1 MKRIDNLFTKICSMD
16 NLILAEKKARRGKSR
31 TIGVRLFDRDREGNL
46 QRLRE
51 LLLSGQFKTSEY
63 TNFIIYEPKERL
75 ISRLPYYPDRIVH
88 HAVMNVLEPIWVSIF
103 VKNTYSCIKHRGI
116 HKAVNDLKKDL
127 RNDVAGT
134 KYCLKIDIKKYYPS
148 INHDVLKSIIRK
160 KIKDARLLSL
170 LDEVIDSAD
179 GIPIGNYLSQYFAN
193 LYLSYF
199 DHHMKEKYGCKY
211 YYRYADDIVVLSDSK
226 EYLRSI
232 LGAMQEELGELH
244 LTIKENWQIFPV
256 ESRGIDFLGYV
267 FRHTYTK
274 LRKSTKK
281 RLIRKVV
288 ALSKLRMSFE
298 KKWQELASY
307 FGWLKYCNS
316 TCLKN
321 HLNTICNE
329 QIFLRNYAISI

>member
-1 MKRIDNLFTKICSMD
+1 MKRLDNLFTKICSME
-16 NLILAEKKARRGKSR
+16 NLILAEKKARKGKTR
-31 TIGVRLFDRDREGNL
+31 TIGVRLFDKDKEGNL
-46 QRLRE
+46 KRLRE
-51 LLLSGQFKTSEY
+51 ELLSGTFKTSEY

-88 HAVMNVLEPIWVSIF
+88 HAVMNVLEPIWVSVFI
-103 VKNTYSCIKHRGI
+103 KNTYSCIKNRGI
-116 HKAVNDLKKDL
+116 HKAVNDLKGDL
-127 RNDVAGT
+127 RRDVAGT
-134 KYCLKIDIKKYYPS
+134 RYCLKIDIKKFYPS
-148 INHDVLKSIIRK
+148 IDHDVLKGIIRK
-160 KIKDARLLSL
+160 KIKDVRLLNL

-199 DHHMKEKYGCKY
+199 DHKMKEKYGCKY

-226 EYLRSI
+226 EALRGI
-232 LGAMQEELGELH
+232 LKAMREELSDLR
-244 LTIKENWQIFPV
+244 LTIKDNWQIFPV

-274 LRKSTKK
+274 LRKSTKR

-288 ALSKLRMSFE
+288 RISKMRMSFR

-316 TCLKN
+316 SCLKQ
-321 HLNTICNE
+321 HLNTISHE
-329 QIFLRNYAISI
+329 QIFLLNTAISI